1 MILHQIRRLPTWARW
16 ASFATLGILVLTLV
30 QELGQNE
37 TSHLTAM
44 TTSQTALKWRS
55 PILLAGL
62 GGLFAERAGIINI
75 GLEGMMILGTWFGA
89 WGAFNFGPYT
99 GILIGIIGGAIGGL
113 IHAIAT
119 VGFGVDHIISGVA
132 INILGPFAARFLSSE
147 IFTGYQLSLIH
158 I

>member
-1 MILHQIRRLPTWARW
+1 MILNQIRRLPTWARW
-16 ASFATLGILVLTLV
+16 ACFAPLGILVLTLV
-30 QELGQNE
+30 QELGQND
-37 TSHLTAM
+37 TDHLTAM
-44 TTSQTALKWRS
+44 TTSQTALKWS
-55 PILLAGL
+55 IPILLAGL

-119 VGFGVDHIISGVA
+119 VGFGVDHII
-132 INILGPFAARFLSSE
+132 
-147 IFTGYQLSLIH
+147 
-158 I
+158 